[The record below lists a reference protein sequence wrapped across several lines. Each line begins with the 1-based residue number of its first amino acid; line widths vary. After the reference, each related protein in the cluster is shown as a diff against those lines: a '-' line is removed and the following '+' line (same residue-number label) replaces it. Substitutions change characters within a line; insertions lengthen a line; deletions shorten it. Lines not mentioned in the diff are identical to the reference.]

1 MLKKVS
7 EKLGV
12 KEGMRSLFVN
22 ADADA
27 INAMQHPNLDVK
39 IKLVGDFDYIHFFV
53 VTSKEF
59 HKTFPKLAQH
69 IKENGSIW
77 VSWPKSGQNGTDLN
91 LITVI
96 KLGYDYG
103 MVESK
108 SISINDVWSAL
119 KFTKPKKGKIYNN
132 SYGKLKDAD
141 R

>member
-1 MLKKVS
+1 MSKKVS

-27 INAMQHPNLDVK
+27 INAMQHPKLDTK

-53 VTSKEF
+53 ITAKEF

-69 IKENGSIW
+69 IKESGTIW

-96 KLGYDYG
+96 KLGYDYR

-132 SYGKLKDAD
+132 SYGKQKDAD
-141 R
+141 